1 MDLDGIHAMW
11 CPWIVKLEEVETE
24 KRRRTEI
31 NMVDSEKLPYKMKL
45 RLVKLVGERP
55 LVNIHLNG
63 KKIQGLWDTGAM
75 ISLMNK
81 GFLEENF
88 PDVEVHSISE
98 FAGQGISLTAANK
111 SEIGVDG
118 VAVLEFGI
126 DDGCGLFEVPFLVT
140 SQELSSPIIGYNTIE
155 HLVKNF
161 RDKMDLP
168 KSLCTLVDCLSTE
181 KADAMVNIIEEGAEI
196 VELNSEAKLEKDQ
209 VIHPGCCEKV
219 RCRIKDLKFCS
230 GGEKLVMFAPYEELC
245 VEGEL
250 VIFESVE
257 VLKARRKFVDIM
269 VYNPTKQKM
278 FLKKGKA
285 MGEVSNA
292 AAAYTLPILQKKAS
306 VETVTVGTEEG
317 EQLTFREMVE
327 KLGVTF
333 ENLNED
339 EKEEVLKILEEE
351 GDVFSKHK
359 NDIGH
364 VPDFKL
370 DIKLTD
376 ESPFGEAYR
385 KIPGP
390 LYNEVRNHVSDM
402 LANGWIQQ
410 SYSPYSSPMV
420 CARKKNGG
428 LRLCID
434 FRKLNKNTIPDM

>member
-1 MDLDGIHAMW
+1 MW

-81 GFLEENF
+81 EFLNENF
-88 PDVEVHSISE
+88 PEVEVHSISE

-126 DDGCGLFEVPFLVT
+126 DGGDGLFEVPFLIT

-230 GGEKLVMFAPYEELC
+230 GGEKLVMFAPHEELC

-257 VLKARRKFVDIM
+257 VLKSRRKFVDIM
-269 VYNPTKQKM
+269 VYNPSKQKL
-278 FLKKGKA
+278 FLKKGKV

-292 AAAYTLPILQKKAS
+292 AAAYTLPILQKKVS
-306 VETVTVGTEEG
+306 VEAVTTGTEEG
-317 EQLTFREMVE
+317 EDLTFREMVE
-327 KLGVTF
+327 NS
-333 ENLNED
+333 E
-339 EKEEVLKILEEE
+339 
-351 GDVFSKHK
+351 
-359 NDIGH
+359 
-364 VPDFKL
+364 
-370 DIKLTD
+370 
-376 ESPFGEAYR
+376 
-385 KIPGP
+385 
-390 LYNEVRNHVSDM
+390 
-402 LANGWIQQ
+402 
-410 SYSPYSSPMV
+410 
-420 CARKKNGG
+420 
-428 LRLCID
+428 
-434 FRKLNKNTIPDM
+434 